1 MNSKE
6 TLPYAQLRPD
16 AIFLKCQQE
25 SKHLHSFSAFLQAIR
40 KDLERFTASLH
51 KASSTFKASLSPPND
66 WSDTARTLLSQYEVF
81 AGELS
86 KCTGSLGG
94 LIQPLEEF
102 AGKYEVY
109 SRQVVQEASRMIEE
123 IAAEKRRIEGARKKY
138 FKEEKSMLGAKS
150 EESYRNKMGAVE
162 ELRKEYKELV
172 MEFNR
177 TIESKKEKY
186 VKLFKT
192 WNKNEDVRVCYIKKI
207 FESFHN
213 LFHDFNP
220 VWEELYAKTMNT
232 VRSIPELIKVANYV
246 DRSVKEDLFQSV
258 SFELPKNIADS
269 LRENEKILD
278 KYFPDGVK
286 EVEMEFVSNKIKE
299 LSNDQ
304 TISDTDKDKLF
315 SLVKSFD
322 GLYAVCDQ
330 LININSK
337 VEIENVEN
345 FNTIKDLAK
354 IILNQLVLQ
363 KFPDSGCLLSILIL
377 GSSVVLIKEQKYGL
391 NKYLREELASHP
403 VWRHKNTW
411 AKILD
416 YKIAKSLDSLNTY
429 IKQSNAPNEK
439 SSNSPIFNKERQKED
454 KKAGKRG
461 IYFNEISF
469 IVYEMAMYSID
480 KAKCRELAI
489 EYSNKCDLEFNKVY
503 QMLSDCESAQV
514 VPREENPS
522 HKEVFRYSLQ
532 KREKERKKYG
542 YSKATIVLGVS
553 IKFVFDLKTLGNVLL
568 VSRDWNSIFKGKVYR
583 LALKHHGDTVR
594 FSIWKLILHNQGM
607 ESLYSKL
614 KAHSESSFSETSKGL
629 EEIIKLDVMRSFSTY
644 SESDRNSII
653 SILRSYSILNSEVEY
668 CQGMNYIAGFFFF
681 LYRDEA
687 TAFDMLCGLI
697 SNFGLSDLFK
707 HDVPL
712 LRVYFYQLNRFI
724 AIFLPRIHL
733 HLYKEGINATFFS
746 SSWFLTVFTYVLQS
760 TEDFKPPLLLL
771 IFDGFLSKGVNS
783 LFKTALF
790 ILEYFEERLLKAD
803 CDNIALILN
812 DIQKSGFFYSEEVVQ
827 KYKERV
833 KRYNI
838 TEELLDRLN
847 DEYVEIFTISEK
859 RKIVPCEPRTPFKHY
874 IRSENPE
881 ESPLI
886 SAYLAS

>member
-16 AIFLKCQQE
+16 TISLKCQQE
-25 SKHLHSFSAFLQAIR
+25 CKRLHSFSAFLQAVR
-40 KDLERFTASLH
+40 KDLERFTAGLH
-51 KASSTFKASLSPPND
+51 KASGAFKASLSPSND
-66 WSDTARTLLSQYEVF
+66 WVDIAKSLLSQYEGF

-86 KCTGSLGG
+86 RCASSLGG

-102 AGKYEVY
+102 AGKYEAY
-109 SRQVVQEASRMIEE
+109 SKQVVQEASRAIEE
-123 IAAEKRRIEGARKKY
+123 IGGEKKRIEGARKKY
-138 FKEEKSMLGAKS
+138 FKEEKNMLGAKS
-150 EESYRNKMGAVE
+150 EESYRNKMEAAE

-186 VKLFKT
+186 LKLFKT
-192 WNKNEDVRVCYIKKI
+192 WNKNEDVRVCYIKKT

-220 VWEELYAKTMNT
+220 VWEKLYAKTMST
-232 VRSIPELIKVANYV
+232 VRSIPEFIKVANYV
-246 DRSVKEDLFQSV
+246 DRNVKEDLFQNV
-258 SFELPKNIADS
+258 SFELPENIADS
-269 LRENEKILD
+269 LRENERILD

-286 EVEMEFVSNKIKE
+286 EAEIEFVASKIKE
-299 LSNDQ
+299 LLNDQ

-315 SLVKSFD
+315 SLAKNFD
-322 GLYAVCDQ
+322 GLYAACDQ
-330 LININSK
+330 FININSK
-337 VEIENVEN
+337 VEIESVEN

-354 IILNQLVLQ
+354 IVLNQLVLQ
-363 KFPDSGCLLSILIL
+363 KFPDSGCLLSVLIL
-377 GSSVVLIKEQKYGL
+377 GSSIVLIKEEKYEL
-391 NKYLREELASHP
+391 NRYLREELANHP
-403 VWRHKNTW
+403 IWRHKNTW

-416 YKIAKSLDSLNTY
+416 YKIAKSLDCLNAY
-429 IKQSNAPNEK
+429 IKQYNAPNEK
-439 SSNSPIFNKERQKED
+439 PNNPPILSKEKQKED

-469 IVYEMAMYSID
+469 VVYEMAMYSID

-522 HKEVFRYSLQ
+522 HKEIFRYSLQ

-553 IKFVFDLKTLGNVLL
+553 IKFVFDLKTLGNILL

-583 LALKHHGDTVR
+583 LALKHHGDAVR
-594 FSIWKLILHNQGM
+594 FSVWKLILHSQGM

-614 KAHSESSFSETSKGL
+614 KAHSETSFSETNKGL
-629 EEIIKLDVMRSFSTY
+629 EEIIKLDVMRSFSAYPECDKT
-644 SESDRNSII
+644 SII
-653 SILRSYSILNSEVEY
+653 NILRCYSILNSEVEY

-687 TAFDMLCGLI
+687 NAFDLLCGLV

-712 LRVYFYQLNRFI
+712 LRVYFYQLNRLT

-733 HLYKEGINATFFS
+733 HFYKEGINATFFS

-760 TEDFKPPLLLL
+760 TKDFKPPLLLL

-790 ILEYFEERLLKAD
+790 ILEHFEERLLKANY
-803 CDNIALILN
+803 DNIALIL
-812 DIQKSGFFYSEEVVQ
+812 DEIQKSGFFYSEEVVRE
-827 KYKERV
+827 YKERV
-833 KRYNI
+833 ARYNL

-881 ESPLI
+881 EGPLI